1 MGESHL
7 GEQLSILLPFHIK
20 THRVA
25 KELVSSSEC
34 AEVTG
39 HYVNHNKGR
48 PEAVGPKAP
57 LHE

>member
-1 MGESHL
+1 MGESHF

-25 KELVSSSEC
+25 EELVTSSEC
-34 AEVTG
+34 AEVIG
-39 HYVNHNKGR
+39 RYVNHNKGR
-48 PEAVGPKAP
+48 LEAVGPKAP